1 MLGHYADELVG
12 YLEAVDVEGMRSL
25 WGKVAPHMPLH
36 DDAGMVTAIHMA
48 RTQTEAVRFK
58 LRAYSHAWLMERGY
72 PSLLPDELRPRA
84 QRIYPVIASGVGI
97 AVRSKYAEV
106 KLAVEGAMRDAVL
119 EAEAAGRLTDAPFV
133 KARMSEAR
141 TLAVKKL
148 FGRDVP

>member
-1 MLGHYADELVG
+1 
-12 YLEAVDVEGMRSL
+12 
-25 WGKVAPHMPLH
+25 
-36 DDAGMVTAIHMA
+36 
-48 RTQTEAVRFK
+48 
-58 LRAYSHAWLMERGY
+58 MERGY

-97 AVRSKYAEV
+97 AVRSKYREI

-148 FGRDVP
+148 FGRVVP